1 MIEKMTHAKVMVVV
15 QKRGKSMYIADVTLK
30 TKLWIYEISFR
41 VGDEELLKCKRD
53 ITLSIIEVG
62 KRLHLIDTVDV
73 EYTITFQKRWCE
85 EYIEHEEYRILYK
98 SDYSDIGVV
107 DF

>member
-1 MIEKMTHAKVMVVV
+1 
-15 QKRGKSMYIADVTLK
+15 MYIADVTLK
-30 TKLWIYEISFR
+30 TKLWLYEIKFR
-41 VGDEELLKCKRD
+41 VGDESLLKCKRG

-62 KRLHLIDTVDV
+62 KKLSLTDIVDV
-73 EYTITFQKRWCE
+73 EYTITSQREDAEE

-107 DF
+107 DL